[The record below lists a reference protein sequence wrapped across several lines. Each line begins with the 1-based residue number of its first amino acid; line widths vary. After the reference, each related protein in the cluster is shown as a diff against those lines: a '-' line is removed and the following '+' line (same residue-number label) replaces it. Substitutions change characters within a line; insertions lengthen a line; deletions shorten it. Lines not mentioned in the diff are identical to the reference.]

1 MVGVVAALLLTA
13 SPDLNLDLRVRSE
26 LRVSQL
32 APDQI
37 TSVSRTSAE
46 VQPLAALAL
55 ESREWRLR
63 LTYAP
68 RLWMPDL
75 HLARLDVDH
84 QVDIRGEVNPLPTM
98 SLALTGTA
106 QRGLIDPL
114 TDMWTSIA
122 PGRQAS
128 TIAPGTS
135 TTTVNAYEP
144 LQYQSFRGAVD
155 GLYRMGP
162 ASGIS
167 GSAFAGYSSG
177 DAAHRTILP
186 PQRSLGAS
194 LGWDKE
200 VDARDRLRAQAHVN
214 VVRTYNGGIDPTINA
229 AYPDTETGYV
239 WADATWRHRFSPI
252 VTAGLGVGT
261 SYVRETSQYANPING
276 WAPVVE
282 VGLDLASDRPGPSL
296 RTVVRYAPEV
306 DRVTGRTRQAMN
318 GATVYDVPFSLETS
332 ITAGIA
338 ASALI
343 PAATQLSARHVYD
356 DPASVSFEFR
366 VSRRFGDAFVIGA
379 GARTRRQTVVSQVNA
394 YTGEVTRQQPNY
406 METTGFLSLDW
417 DIVHRTR
424 GAPPVGAR

>member
-1 MVGVVAALLLTA
+1 MVGLVAALLVAA

-46 VQPLAALAL
+46 VQPLAAVAL

-75 HLARLDVDH
+75 RLGRLDVDH
-84 QVDIRGEVNPLPTM
+84 QVDVRGEVNPLPSM
-98 SLALTGTA
+98 SLAITGTA

-122 PGRQAS
+122 PGKAS

-144 LQYQSFRGAVD
+144 LQYQSFRAAVD
-155 GLYRMGP
+155 GLYRVGA
-162 ASGIS
+162 ASAIS
-167 GSAFAGYSSG
+167 GTAFAGYSSG
-177 DAAHRTILP
+177 DSAHLTILP
-186 PQRSLGAS
+186 PQRSLGGS
-194 LGWDKE
+194 LGWDRD
-200 VDARDRLRAQAHVN
+200 VDARDRLRAQAHAN
-214 VVRTYNGGIDPTINA
+214 VVRTFNGGIDPTINA
-229 AYPDTETGYV
+229 EYPDTETGYV
-239 WADATWRHRFSPI
+239 WGDATWRHRFSPI
-252 VTAGLGVGT
+252 VSAGLGVGT

-306 DRVTGRTRQAMN
+306 DRVTGRTRQAVN
-318 GATVYDVPFSLETS
+318 GATVYDVPFSIDTS

-343 PAATQLSARHVYD
+343 PAAGQLSTRHLYD
-356 DPASVSFEFR
+356 DPASVSFEVR
-366 VSRRFGDAFVIGA
+366 VSRRIGDAFVVRA
-379 GARTRRQTVVSQVNA
+379 GARTRRQTVVSQVNS
-394 YTGEVTRQQPNY
+394 YSGVVTRQQPNY
-406 METTGFLSLDW
+406 LETTGFVALDL
-417 DIVHRTR
+417 DIVHRSR
-424 GAPPVGAR
+424 GEPPLGAK